1 MRILN
6 TLLPALALL
15 IGATRVE
22 AQGSAF
28 IIVVNDSNPISA
40 VKGDEL
46 SKMYLK
52 KITVWRTKQPIV
64 AVDQAETTKIRQQF
78 SRDVLHRDLQSI
90 QGYWQTQI
98 FSGRA
103 VPPQQRGSDSEVMA
117 FVAGNRN
124 AIGYVSANTTLVA
137 GVKVLTIE

>member
-15 IGATRVE
+15 VGASRVE
-22 AQGSAF
+22 AQSNKF
-28 IIVVNDSNPISA
+28 IVVVHESNPVTS
-40 VKGDEL
+40 VRSDEL
-46 SKMYLK
+46 SKMFLK
-52 KITVWRTKQPIV
+52 KITVWRTKAPVIV
-64 AVDQAETTKIRQQF
+64 VDQAESAKVRQEF
-78 SRDVLHRDLQSI
+78 CRDVHHRDVQSV

-103 VPPQQRGSDSEVMA
+103 VPPQQRTGDSEVIS
-117 FVAGNRN
+117 FVAGNPN
-124 AIGYVSANTTLVA
+124 AVGYVSANATLPP